1 MAPMKRMFNSLKPSG
16 NKTHSGNKEKGTEE
30 HGKKESE
37 MAAAAEVTGTGETE
51 TAPQV
56 E

>member
-1 MAPMKRMFNSLKPSG
+1 MKRMFNSLKPSG

-37 MAAAAEVTGTGETE
+37 TAAAAEVTRTGETE